1 MTFLAMLAIAYLET
15 GGSVNVKEDGSIAI
29 LKKGSFL
36 SFLGAERLDFFSV
49 FRRLIDAIGKEKQVL
64 GLSYPE
70 ALCAKALIEL
80 TTEDNRE
87 RVIELLMLAHLTMED
102 PEVESIEDDHGK
114 EIKLQ
119 KIRVGRFKQEIDISD
134 GLAKLLSMYPGCVI
148 NFDK

>member
-1 MTFLAMLAIAYLET
+1 MTFLAMLVIAYFET

-36 SFLGAERLDFFSV
+36 SFFGAERLDFFSV
-49 FRRLIDAIGKEKQVL
+49 FRRLIDAIGKEKQAL

-119 KIRVGRFKQEIDISD
+119 KIRVGKFKQEIDISD